1 MARQAQR
8 DNAGLRPPRVLILS
22 ASIGA
27 GHDLPAEVMAAE
39 LREIAPG
46 VGVKVLDTVKEAG
59 PILEAFVQ
67 GGSAFETSFGNTMF
81 ELQHRLLM
89 QWGPGRRRMTSIVMR
104 LARRRILELAE
115 RERPDVIVSTWPGGT
130 EILARLRL
138 SGELRVPVVSAITDL
153 ASLWWWAHEGVD
165 LHLTTHPE
173 SRAEIHE
180 IAGPDARIEVVRGLN
195 DPAWAVPM
203 EEDDARRALDLPVE
217 PKLVVVSGG
226 GWGVGDMEGGIDTAL
241 ARGDTM
247 VVVLCGG
254 NHALRDRLERDY
266 AADQRV
272 QVWGFTDRM
281 PELFAAADALIHST
295 AGLTMLE
302 AQMRGLPAISYGWG
316 RGHIRLNNE
325 AYARFGLAQVATG
338 REELAIELDC
348 ALESRPSPDLSFAQ
362 LPTAAAVVLR
372 LHAEGLLDGAR
383 RA

>member
-1 MARQAQR
+1 VARQAQR
-8 DNAGLRPPRVLILS
+8 DHAGLRPPRILILS

-39 LREIAPG
+39 LRETTPG

-67 GGSAFETSFGNTMF
+67 GGSAFETDFGNTMF
-81 ELQHRLLM
+81 DLQHRAFM
-89 QWGPGRRRMTSIVMR
+89 QWGPGRRGMTRIVMR
-104 LARRRILELAE
+104 LARRRILGLAE

-130 EILARLRL
+130 EILGRLRL
-138 SGELRVPVVSAITDL
+138 TGELRVPVVSAITDL
-153 ASLWWWAHEGVD
+153 ASLWWWAQEGVD
-165 LHLTTHPE
+165 LHLVTHPE
-173 SRAEIHE
+173 STAEIHE

-195 DPAWAVPM
+195 DPAWVAPL
-203 EEDDARRALDLPVE
+203 EEDDARRALGLPVE

-226 GWGVGDMEGGIDTAL
+226 GWGVGDIEGGIDTAL
-241 ARGDTM
+241 RRGDTM
-247 VVVLCGG
+247 VVVLCAG
-254 NHALRDRLERDY
+254 NHALRDRLHRDY
-266 AADQRV
+266 AGDDRV
-272 QVWGFTDRM
+272 QAWGFTDRM

-325 AYARFGLAQVATG
+325 AYARFGLAQVATS
-338 REELAIELDC
+338 REELAIELDH
-348 ALESRPSPDLSFAQ
+348 ALERRPSPDLSFVQ

-372 LHAEGLLDGAR
+372 FHAEGLFDRPRGA
-383 RA
+383 